1 MTDLT
6 VSVIIVSR
14 ARPDALRRCLSAVA
28 QLQYRPFEVVVV
40 ACPQGVA
47 VTEEADVLRDL
58 KCIAFDEAN
67 ISAACNLG
75 LTHAAGEIVAFI
87 DDDAVPE
94 PQWLHHLVAPAA
106 RSDVAAMGGYVRGRN
121 GISFQYKA
129 RTLDAQGTPM
139 DVEIDPLQ
147 ATVLVPPKGRAI
159 KTEGTNMAFR
169 RDALIAIGGFDHA
182 FRFYLDETDVN
193 MRLARAGYATALV
206 PLAQVHHG
214 FAASAMRR
222 ADRAPRD
229 LYEIGASWA
238 VFQRKHMPKD
248 DCAAHWQGVVDHERC
263 RVLAYMVAGRL
274 EPRDVRR
281 LMKRLREG
289 YAEGQERRLASPA
302 LARHAVLPFRPVDT
316 GRRVSG
322 FTAVRGFR
330 GTAAI
335 EAAAARAAQGSI
347 ETVLVLSFT
356 ALYHRVFF
364 DPRGVWVQRGGLF
377 GRANR
382 DAPLFRLTTL
392 SRRSK
397 RERARIA
404 ALRGLDDSYMMVLFP
419 NCLQFNFI
427 GHIRAVILGH
437 TVRQSGPE

>member
-14 ARPDALRRCLSAVA
+14 ARPDALRRCLSAVD

-229 LYEIGASWA
+229 LYEIGAS
-238 VFQRKHMPKD
+238 
-248 DCAAHWQGVVDHERC
+248 
-263 RVLAYMVAGRL
+263 
-274 EPRDVRR
+274 
-281 LMKRLREG
+281 
-289 YAEGQERRLASPA
+289 
-302 LARHAVLPFRPVDT
+302 
-316 GRRVSG
+316 
-322 FTAVRGFR
+322 
-330 GTAAI
+330 
-335 EAAAARAAQGSI
+335 
-347 ETVLVLSFT
+347 
-356 ALYHRVFF
+356 
-364 DPRGVWVQRGGLF
+364 
-377 GRANR
+377 
-382 DAPLFRLTTL
+382 
-392 SRRSK
+392 
-397 RERARIA
+397 
-404 ALRGLDDSYMMVLFP
+404 
-419 NCLQFNFI
+419 
-427 GHIRAVILGH
+427 
-437 TVRQSGPE
+437 